1 MSSGNYSGERAP
13 PRGPEK
19 DPRRD
24 ERDHR
29 PERPRDT
36 RDMQVDDNDVY
47 DSASRRPY
55 SNDRANG
62 NMRSGD
68 RSERSNR
75 SFERTSLTN
84 VQNLNSNN
92 SSLRTSSEVA
102 QPTPEGRRI
111 EKDSRSTSKTDS
123 ISKSPFGSSDQEL
136 IKTELI
142 SAFTNLADLISS
154 RCIMQQLQD
163 STAKS
168 LKEQLEE
175 IELMAGAMKSF
186 PTHRNV
192 QVRRKTEMEED
203 LKVTT
208 EEINKVKSLERQAI
222 EDITSC
228 LIFKAPPIDHSANL
242 EEQQR
247 AIRNDFGST
256 RSRVD
261 SDEKS
266 LQKHTAAIDNSKQE
280 MATLQQR
287 ISENYATI
295 KAKDNDIEQLTRKVM
310 DLQKLLDT
318 HQSSFDHLNSSN
330 HLERLNRV
338 ENTQTMVAELQ
349 SQHKT
354 TLMNF
359 ENCQGE
365 APSTPAPQVMPTPS
379 TGSNTTMI
387 GVMQNN
393 IRNLQRDLRNL
404 QERSSQA
411 PNRSLSQDAALI
423 NEQLNI
429 TRFDSRLSE
438 VEDSMKEVRSFS
450 MHKPAMKESPFSTTA
465 QEHAELKKAFEIYR
479 GEQNQTDLVTKRCVE
494 ELNAGMKA
502 TQRDNII
509 MNEQINSIKEKL
521 ALIPNIQDGMKELLN
536 RLTESSIQTETR
548 LNNRLNGIINSQNGN
563 TMAIT
568 QLNSRMANISTADL
582 AKNMLGQLETLY
594 PDIRKA
600 EATLSEHKYLL
611 SEHTAQ
617 FAKLKSQIAVLESQQ
632 ICKQSPA
639 LIDNRAPDSL
649 RQEVDAL
656 SRDQIQLE
664 ADTKT
669 NKATL
674 VALEEASA
682 TMKTALDSLTKKVS
696 EEKKRLN
703 LMEEAFSDELAE
715 LSVKVDSLLPDND
728 NNTRG
733 LAGVTPTFALPT
745 MPSAGQSSTQETA
758 INGKKRKVA
767 TAAESATASGS
778 TNGYT
783 PSPSRKRARR
793 TEDDVEDF

>member
-13 PRGPEK
+13 PRGSAK

-24 ERDHR
+24 ERYNG
-29 PERPRDT
+29 PERRRDT
-36 RDMQVDDNDVY
+36 REMQVDDDDDDY
-47 DSASRRPY
+47 DS
-55 SNDRANG
+55 
-62 NMRSGD
+62 
-68 RSERSNR
+68 
-75 SFERTSLTN
+75 
-84 VQNLNSNN
+84 
-92 SSLRTSSEVA
+92 VA
-102 QPTPEGRRI
+102 QQTLEGRRI
-111 EKDSRSTSKTDS
+111 EKHSRSTSKTGS
-123 ISKSPFGSSDQEL
+123 ILKSPVGSSDQEL

-154 RCIMQQLQD
+154 R
-163 STAKS
+163 
-168 LKEQLEE
+168 
-175 IELMAGAMKSF
+175 
-186 PTHRNV
+186 NV
-192 QVRRKTEMEED
+192 QARRKTEMEED
-203 LKVTT
+203 LKTTT

-222 EDITSC
+222 EDITSR
-228 LIFKAPPIDHSANL
+228 LIFKAPPPIDHSANILQERCLNLEEKIGELEKTIAGIDRTKDVFKINDRLEDFESKHRDIIGMIQTIETSVTGKVQTKCQSLSDKHTNLSEKYIKL
-242 EEQQR
+242 EEQHR
-247 AIRNDFGST
+247 ATQTDFGST

-261 SDEKS
+261 SHEKS
-266 LQKHTAAIDNSKQE
+266 LQKHIAAIDNSKQE

-287 ISENYATI
+287 ISKNYAII

-318 HQSSFDHLNSSN
+318 HQSSFNHFNSSN

-338 ENTQTMVAELQ
+338 ENIKTIVAELQ

-354 TLMNF
+354 TLINL

-365 APSTPAPQVMPTPS
+365 ISALKDKVTHIEKAPQAPSTPAPQVMSTPS

-393 IRNLQRDLRNL
+393 IRNLQRDMRNL
-404 QERSSQA
+404 QERFSQA
-411 PNRSLSQDAALI
+411 PNRSRSQDAALI
-423 NEQLNI
+423 SEQLNI
-429 TRFDSRLSE
+429 TRFESRLSE

-450 MHKPAMKESPFSTTA
+450 IDKPAMKESPFSTT
-465 QEHAELKKAFEIYR
+465 
-479 GEQNQTDLVTKRCVE
+479 NQTDLVTKQRVE
-494 ELNAGMKA
+494 ELKADMKA
-502 TQRDNII
+502 TRRDSMI

-536 RLTESSIQTETR
+536 RLTESSAQTETQ

-582 AKNMLGQLETLY
+582 AKNMLGQLETFY
-594 PDIRKA
+594 PDIRKVGT
-600 EATLSEHKYLL
+600 TLSEHKKLL
-611 SEHTAQ
+611 LEHTAQ
-617 FAKLKSQIAVLESQQ
+617 
-632 ICKQSPA
+632 QSSPR
-639 LIDNRAPDSL
+639 LFTSRS
-649 RQEVDAL
+649 DAL

-669 NKATL
+669 NKTILA
-674 VALEEASA
+674 ALEEASA
-682 TMKTALDSLTKKVS
+682 TIKTALDSLTKKVN
-696 EEKKRLN
+696 EEKKRLT

-733 LAGVTPTFALPT
+733 LADVTLTPALPT

-758 INGKKRKVA
+758 INDKKRKVA
-767 TAAESATASGS
+767 TAAESAKASGS

-793 TEDDVEDF
+793 AEDDNEDL